1 MNEKCKMLNLCSQF
15 SLCIYFLF
23 LYQNLEIWVKKYAY
37 IKGLWYTFYCLYKN
51 WFTLYYK
58 VCKRILP
65 HMFLISD
72 YSFSLFI
79 NLIVKMGYHFYFQMH
94 FSDYLIWA
102 TLLCLLCHFYLF
114 DKLPFLIFCP
124 FFY

>member
-1 MNEKCKMLNLCSQF
+1 MLNLCSQF
-15 SLCIYFLF
+15 SVCIYFLSFIRIWRSWLKSMHILKVSDTHFTIFIRTDSLYTTKFARGF
-23 LYQNLEIWVKKYAY
+23 L
-37 IKGLWYTFYCLYKN
+37 
-51 WFTLYYK
+51 
-58 VCKRILP
+58 LP